1 MQQSGS
7 RFRRPACE
15 TVRRIVAP
23 RTTRA
28 QNGHVRMPHSVCN
41 IVCGESFHQS
51 HDQPP
56 SMPLFGV
63 ERAQGDCSLDAGLAM
78 HVGRLEIRTESPV
91 ISTSTTSTNTQAGL
105 GTFHRHMC
113 IMMNCDRSRGGLA
126 GFLLP
131 LLRHGGRRP

>member
-7 RFRRPACE
+7 RFRRLAYE

-78 HVGRLEIRTESPV
+78 H
-91 ISTSTTSTNTQAGL
+91 
-105 GTFHRHMC
+105 HMC